1 MQQCTRFTLS
11 ALCRVGTQIS
21 GGWIVG
27 YKQQITNSILVDLYS
42 YIAAIYLKLAAF
54 GVWSFPVLSPEEAA
68 VVSQDNGLEWK
79 GQEKVMQ
86 AQQEFNC
93 NQGLGSHMDKMGLS
107 ENRVYSQ

>member
-1 MQQCTRFTLS
+1 MCFVQQCTRFTLG

-27 YKQQITNSILVDLYS
+27 YKQEITNSILVDLYS

-93 NQGLGSHMDKMGLS
+93 NQGLGSQMDEILYY
-107 ENRVYSQ
+107 R